1 MANPNRNQKIVSEEE
16 RNAITEGSKV
26 ARLKKAQDLETLNKA
41 QRALF
46 EKSKENLPTILK
58 ERIQALEIALER
70 DLPEYAGLR
79 ATRIHQLISRNTSGL
94 VGYTGKELAIVFDY
108 YKEMVD
114 MINKHTLFIPS
125 AKNFAA
131 FAGFS
136 YNTYKA
142 YQQSPDDE
150 KREVMAMVDDYISD
164 MLLDASKMRKTDAST
179 SIFEAKAIHQ
189 MTEAVNPQQFQNQNN
204 INVEEVLARI
214 AQIRSGVVI
223 DADFKEKE
231 KK

>member
-1 MANPNRNQKIVSEEE
+1 MANPNRNQKIISEEE
-16 RNAITEGSKV
+16 RNAMSEGAKV
-26 ARLKKAQDLETLNKA
+26 ARLKKAQDTEALNKA

-46 EKSKENLPTILK
+46 EKSKENLPIVLK
-58 ERIQALEIALER
+58 ERIADLEIALER

-79 ATRIHQLISRNTSGL
+79 ASRIHQLISRTTSGL

-125 AKNFAA
+125 IKNFCA

-136 YNTYKA
+136 SSTYKS

-150 KREVMAMVDDYISD
+150 KREVMAMIDDYISD

-179 SIFEAKAIHQ
+179 SIFVAKAEHQ
-189 MTEAVNPQQFQNQNN
+189 MTEAVNPQQYQSQNN
-204 INVEEVLARI
+204 INIEEVMARI

-223 DADFKEKE
+223 EADFKEKE